1 MLFGPYDG
9 GRKEKMELRK
19 IGKFIASERKA
30 KDITQE
36 KLAEM
41 LDVSDRAVSKWE
53 RGICMP
59 STAVMANLCE
69 ILDFSI
75 NELFCGERIDMNSAT
90 KQLEKNLLEMAKM
103 KEQRDKELLTL
114 EIFIGVTVSL
124 TMLSCILLAAF
135 VDMPN
140 WVRAVLITIGII
152 PFAVGVLYALRIEQ
166 IAGYY
171 KCEKC
176 GHKYIPKYLTVLF
189 AMHVNRTRYMK
200 CPKCG
205 KKSWQKKIIR

>member
-1 MLFGPYDG
+1 
-9 GRKEKMELRK
+9 MELRK
-19 IGKFIASERKA
+19 IGKFIARERKA
-30 KDITQE
+30 HNITQE

-41 LDVSDRAVSKWE
+41 LDVSDRAISKWE

-59 STAVMANLCE
+59 STSAMQKMCE
-69 ILDFSI
+69 ILEFSI
-75 NELFCGERIDMNSAT
+75 NELFCGERIDMEANT
-90 KQLEKNLLEMAKM
+90 KNLEKNLLEMAKL
-103 KEQRDKELLTL
+103 KEQRDKELLAL
-114 EIFIGVTVSL
+114 EIFIGLTVSL
-124 TMLSCILLAAF
+124 TMTACILLASFAE
-135 VDMPN
+135 MQN
-140 WVRAVLITIGII
+140 WVKIVLITVGIV
-152 PFAVGVLYALRIEQ
+152 PFAIGVLYALRIEQ

-205 KKSWQKKIIR
+205 KKSWQKKVLK